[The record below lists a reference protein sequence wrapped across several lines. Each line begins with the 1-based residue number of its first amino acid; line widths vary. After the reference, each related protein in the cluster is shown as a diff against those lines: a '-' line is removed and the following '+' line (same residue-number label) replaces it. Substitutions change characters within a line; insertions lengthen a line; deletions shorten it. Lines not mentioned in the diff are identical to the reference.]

1 MQRWQVTIIIH
12 SNMITNTKN
21 AKYTKY
27 SNQIYILL
35 YFCDNFFVTFVAI
48 VFVIFVNT
56 ISIRHTILSY
66 LITEVSAILFKY
78 LLSAKLHV
86 LRFHYNLFCIND
98 NFYTH
103 IDMFHY
109 SVFDFNYLLY
119 YSICINNHIKY
130 VFLLF

>member
-56 ISIRHTILSY
+56 ISIRYTILSY

-86 LRFHYNLFCIND
+86 LRFQL
-98 NFYTH
+98 
-103 IDMFHY
+103 
-109 SVFDFNYLLY
+109 
-119 YSICINNHIKY
+119 
-130 VFLLF
+130 